1 MSAVVLRELVAK
13 LGLQVDEAAFNKA
26 DKELKTVKQDLVG
39 LDQSAQTAG
48 SHFKR
53 ATQQM
58 ATESKKLNS
67 ELGKKPKEG
76 GGFGAGVMQYLG
88 GAAVVAG
95 IAHVVELASNTI
107 EAGNVLGEVFGPA
120 GKSQVEAW
128 SETMGQQLGR
138 SKYALQGNVAA
149 LGAMISPMVGNA
161 TKAQEMS
168 QQFAGL
174 AVDLASFFNAS
185 DDEALTALKSGI
197 SGESEPLKR
206 FGIVMQD
213 ATLAEYA
220 HAQGIH
226 KKLTAMNVAEK
237 TELRYRFILANTK
250 KAQGDAARTS
260 HEFANASRALTDHI
274 KDTGIAIG
282 LKLLPA
288 GKLLVNWAN
297 RAISAFDGVSKNSH
311 IIEGALITLGII
323 MLATFGPAIAAAAA
337 TAAGFAAVALVVD
350 DLIALFTGGNSAI
363 GKFLDTMFGAG
374 TAEQFVASMGE
385 AMAWLKEQWDA
396 LLVTLTAVDWNH
408 LLAIT
413 ASNLRA
419 LGTVLKEAFEAAWP
433 YIEKVGKVIGFIAG
447 KVADIVKSLAS
458 SASEGLSK
466 LFGDATNDAT
476 AEVMDG
482 IRKGKQARKDHLAA
496 TRAANAAAAVSAA
509 APSSAAPPI
518 MSGAPSSVTVPGPA
532 AAAGGRVINNY
543 NLNGST
549 IVVPPGSSP
558 TDAAKAA
565 AKSAMIERRKLQWA
579 LTHSAG
585 GKAFG

>member
-13 LGLQVDEAAFNKA
+13 LGLQVDEAAYTKA
-26 DKELKTVKQDLVG
+26 DKELTTVKRDLVG
-39 LDQSAQTAG
+39 IDQASTAASA
-48 SHFKR
+48 HFKQG
-53 ATQQM
+53 AQAM

-76 GGFGAGVMQYLG
+76 GGFGAGLMQYLG

-95 IAHVVELASNTI
+95 IAHVVELASSTV

-161 TKAQEMS
+161 AKAQEMS

-226 KKLTAMNVAEK
+226 KKLSAMNVAEK
-237 TELRYRFILANTK
+237 TELRYRFILANTR
-250 KAQGDAARTS
+250 KAQGDATRTIGD
-260 HEFANASRALTDHI
+260 FANASRALGDHI
-274 KDTGIAIG
+274 KDVGISIG
-282 LKLLPA
+282 LKLLGP
-288 GKLLVNWAN
+288 GKLLVTWAN
-297 RAISAFDGVSKNSH
+297 KAISAFEGVSKHSH
-311 IIEGALITLGII
+311 LIEGALVTLGII
-323 MLATFGPAIAAAAA
+323 LLSTFGPAIAAAVG
-337 TAAGFAAVALVVD
+337 TAAAFAAVALVID

-363 GKFLDTMFGAG
+363 GQFMDTMFGEG
-374 TAEQFVASMGE
+374 TAERFVASMGE
-385 AMAWLKEQWDA
+385 AMGWLKEQWSA
-396 LLVTLTAVDWNH
+396 LMLELSKVDWNH
-408 LLAIT
+408 LLALT
-413 ASNLRA
+413 ASNMRA

-433 YIEKVGKVIGFIAG
+433 YIEKVGKVIAIIAS
-447 KVADIVKSLAS
+447 KVADIVASLAS

-466 LFGDATNDAT
+466 LFGERTDDATKELYDEIHGRQA
-476 AEVMDG
+476 A
-482 IRKGKQARKDHLAA
+482 RKAKQAQRNARDAA
-496 TRAANAAAAVSAA
+496 DALTSAPISAA
-509 APSSAAPPI
+509 APA
-518 MSGAPSSVTVPGPA
+518 MSGAPSSVTVPGPSA
-532 AAAGGRVINNY
+532 SIGGNVTNVNMSGITIN
-543 NLNGST
+543 
-549 IVVPPGSSP
+549 VPPGTSP

-565 AKSAMIERRKLQWA
+565 AKSAMIERRRLQWA
-579 LTHSAG
+579 LTRSSA

>member
-1 MSAVVLRELVAK
+1 VVLRELVAK
-13 LGLQVDEAAFNKA
+13 LGLQVDEAAYNKA
-26 DKELKTVKQDLVG
+26 DKELTTVKRDLVE
-39 LDQSAQTAG
+39 LDQASTAASA
-48 SHFKR
+48 HFKR
-53 ATQQM
+53 GAQAM

-76 GGFGAGVMQYLG
+76 GGFGAGLMQYLG

-95 IAHVVELASNTI
+95 IQHVVELASNTI

-120 GKSQVEAW
+120 GKAQVEAW

-149 LGAMISPMVGNA
+149 LGAMIGPMVGNA
-161 TKAQEMS
+161 GKAQEMS

-226 KKLTAMNVAEK
+226 KKLAAMNVAEK

-250 KAQGDAARTS
+250 KAQGDATRTAG
-260 HEFANASRALTDHI
+260 EFANASRALADHV
-274 KDTGIAIG
+274 KDTAIAIG
-282 LKLLPA
+282 MKLLPA
-288 GKLLVNWAN
+288 GRVLVTWAN
-297 RAISAFDGVSKNSH
+297 KAISVFDGVSKHSH

-323 MLATFGPAIAAAAA
+323 MLSTFGPAIAAAAL
-337 TAAGFAAVALVVD
+337 TAAGFAAVALVID

-363 GKFLDTMFGAG
+363 GKFLDTMFGEG
-374 TAEQFVASMGE
+374 TAERFVASMGE
-385 AMAWLKEQWDA
+385 AMGWLKEQWAA
-396 LLVTLTAVDWNH
+396 LMLELTKVDWNH
-408 LLAIT
+408 LLELT
-413 ASNLRA
+413 ASNMRA

-433 YIEKVGKVIGFIAG
+433 YIEKVGKVIGFIAT
-447 KVADIVKSLAS
+447 KVGDIVSSLAS
-458 SASEGLSK
+458 SASESLSK

-476 AEVMDG
+476 AELRDD
-482 IRKGKQARKDHLAA
+482 IAKRKHERQQHLEA
-496 TRAANAAAAVSAA
+496 TRAANAAAGLSAA
-509 APSSAAPPI
+509 APASAAAPPMSAAP
-518 MSGAPSSVTVPGPA
+518 GTLTVPGPR
-532 AAAGGRVINNY
+532 AAAGGNVTNITMP
-543 NLNGST
+543 GTT
-549 IVVPPGSSP
+549 IVVPPGTSP

-579 LTHSAG
+579 LTRSTG
-585 GKAFG
+585 GKVFG

>member
-1 MSAVVLRELVAK
+1 VSAVVLRELVAK
-13 LGLQVDEAAFNKA
+13 LGLQVDEAAYNKA

-39 LDQSAQTAG
+39 LDQASTAASA
-48 SHFKR
+48 HFKQG
-53 ATQQM
+53 AQAM

-76 GGFGAGVMQYLG
+76 GGFGAGLMQYLG

-120 GKSQVEAW
+120 GKEQVEAW

-149 LGAMISPMVGNA
+149 LGAMIGPMVGNA

-220 HAQGIH
+220 HAQGIK
-226 KKLTAMNVAEK
+226 KKLSAMNVAEK

-250 KAQGDAARTS
+250 KAQGDATRTADQ
-260 HEFANASRALTDHI
+260 FANASRALADHI

-282 LKLLPA
+282 MKLLPA
-288 GKLLVNWAN
+288 GRVLVTWAN
-297 RAISAFDGVSKNSH
+297 KAISVFDGVSKHSH
-311 IIEGALITLGII
+311 IIEGALVTLGII
-323 MLATFGPAIAAAAA
+323 MLSTFGPAIAAAAL

-363 GKFLDTMFGAG
+363 GQFLDTMFGEG
-374 TAEQFVASMGE
+374 TAERFVASMGE
-385 AMAWLKEQWDA
+385 AMGWLKEQWAA
-396 LLVTLTAVDWNH
+396 LMLELTKVDWNH
-408 LLAIT
+408 LLALT
-413 ASNLRA
+413 ANNLRA

-433 YIEKVGKVIGFIAG
+433 YIEKVGKVIAIIAS
-447 KVADIVKSLAS
+447 KVADIVSSLAS

-466 LFGDATNDAT
+466 LFGDRTDDAT
-476 AEVMDG
+476 KELYDKIHA
-482 IRKGKQARKDHLAA
+482 KQAARKAKQ
-496 TRAANAAAAVSAA
+496 NARQMGESADA
-509 APSSAAPPI
+509 LMSTPTSTEAPI
-518 MSGAPSSVTVPGPA
+518 MSGAPSSVTVPGPRA
-532 AAAGGRVINNY
+532 AVGGNVTNVNMS
-543 NLNGST
+543 GVT
-549 IVVPPGSSP
+549 ITVPPGTTPS
-558 TDAAKAA
+558 DAAKAA